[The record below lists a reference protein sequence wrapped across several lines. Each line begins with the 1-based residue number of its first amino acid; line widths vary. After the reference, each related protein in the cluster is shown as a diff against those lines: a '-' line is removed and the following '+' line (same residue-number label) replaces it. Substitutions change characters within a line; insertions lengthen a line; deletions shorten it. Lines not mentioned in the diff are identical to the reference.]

1 MQVKVYYQRHSTAT
15 RGKEHR
21 EPVGLVK
28 TEARQRYTPGEKGYG
43 CPPSEKE
50 HNKEVVVI
58 YIGQFFCVFV
68 FLSANFLVSFFTSDL
83 SWDSPLLCTYPPS
96 AKMDLEVEAS
106 GRSKTHYG
114 LAFSQDF

>member
-50 HNKEVVVI
+50 HNKEVVKS
-58 YIGQFFCVFV
+58 
-68 FLSANFLVSFFTSDL
+68 FLL
-83 SWDSPLLCTYPPS
+83 
-96 AKMDLEVEAS
+96 
-106 GRSKTHYG
+106 G
-114 LAFSQDF
+114 